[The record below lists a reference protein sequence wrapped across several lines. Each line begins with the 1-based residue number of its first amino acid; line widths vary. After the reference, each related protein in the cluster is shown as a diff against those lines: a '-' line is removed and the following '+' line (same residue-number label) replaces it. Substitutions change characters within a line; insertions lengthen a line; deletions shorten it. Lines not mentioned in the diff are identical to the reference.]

1 MVAAADALL
10 EVAVVKTDISGW
22 RLQPQVTRAVGWRG
36 RFAWGAAVLL
46 AGMAMVAGIAVAPA
60 ANADDPDCTG
70 DLGDLVFSVASG
82 QADLNNRQCAAE
94 GLRTIRSNPAVPAA
108 MAANA
113 AAGEGHFLGDPF
125 RAPHRWAGQR
135 GSYELTTYEDRDG
148 NEWSAAL
155 FGPLDA
161 NGGPYPG
168 VLLACHACPLF
179 PTTEYLS
186 SWYWAAEAL
195 AEAGY
200 VVMYAAIAGN
210 SIPVTI
216 DATDFF
222 VATPAS
228 PTPRGDFNP
237 WHARLDRSRLG
248 IVGHSGAGG
257 VALNVGHADPRY
269 DAIVAWD
276 PAGSAN
282 LMVAPRVPTMIQV
295 ADYRQESVPPP
306 REEKPIPALSKFT
319 FFDTI
324 SAAGV
329 DAMQVALR
337 ASMHFEWSRFPSD
350 AARPHS
356 IHGEMVSTYY
366 TLAWLDRYLAP
377 SRVRSKAPTIDTP
390 PRRLPS
396 NVVAI
401 QALQRLTASGTDR
414 FDRSAD
420 RYSIGVGFFDADAA
434 ERAGNL
440 EAGNVPITIGG
451 LRIRNLLS
459 FQYDSK
465 YSLDGGALQCEDMR
479 AGCSHRR
486 RLARR

>member
-1 MVAAADALL
+1 MPAGCGRPDRGGPMNRGKSQA
-10 EVAVVKTDISGW
+10 
-22 RLQPQVTRAVGWRG
+22 TRAVSCRG
-36 RFAWGAAVLL
+36 RSAWAAAVLL
-46 AGMAMVAGIAVAPA
+46 AAVMTVGAIPVAPA
-60 ANADDPDCTG
+60 ADADDLDCTG
-70 DLGDLVFSVASG
+70 DLGDLFLSVG
-82 QADLNNRQCAAE
+82 WERADLDNQQCATE
-94 GLRTIRSNPAVPAA
+94 GLRIIENNPAVAA
-108 MAANA
+108 ATAANV

-135 GSYELTTYEDRDG
+135 GSYELTTYTDRDG

-161 NGGPYPG
+161 DGGPYPG

-179 PTTEYLS
+179 PTAEGLS
-186 SWYWAAEAL
+186 AWYWAAEAL

-200 VVMYAAIAGN
+200 VVMYATIAGN

-222 VATPAS
+222 AATPAAPS
-228 PTPRGDFNP
+228 PRGEFNP

-257 VALNVGHADPRY
+257 VALNVGHMDPRY

-276 PAGSAN
+276 PAGPSLAG
-282 LMVAPRVPTMIQV
+282 VTPRTPTMIQL
-295 ADYRQESVPPP
+295 ADYRLSTGPVP
-306 REEKPIPALSKFT
+306 RTEKPTPDPGSKYT
-319 FFDTI
+319 YFDTI
-324 SAAGV
+324 RAAGI
-329 DAMQVALR
+329 DTMQVALR
-337 ASMHFEWSRFPSD
+337 ASTHLEWQHFPSD
-350 AARPHS
+350 PTRPHS
-356 IHGEMVSTYY
+356 IYGEMVASYY

-377 SRVRSKAPTIDTP
+377 SRGPMSRS
-390 PRRLPS
+390 RS
-396 NVVAI
+396 NLVAVN
-401 QALQRLTASGTDR
+401 ALRRLTANRSDR

-420 RYSIGVGFFDADAA
+420 LYSIGVGFFDADAA

-459 FQYDSK
+459 FQYDSG
-465 YSLDGGALQCEDMR
+465 YFLDGGTLRCEDVR
-479 AGCSHRR
+479 SGCSHRR